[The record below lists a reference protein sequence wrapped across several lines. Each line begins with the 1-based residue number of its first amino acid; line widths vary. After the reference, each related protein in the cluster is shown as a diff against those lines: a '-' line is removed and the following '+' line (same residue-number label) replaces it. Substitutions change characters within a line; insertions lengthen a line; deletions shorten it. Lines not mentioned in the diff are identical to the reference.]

1 MNFIKKIFSNILSTI
16 ISTIILFVI
25 LLIFFSTLVNYMNK
39 KDRISVEENTVLKID
54 LSTPVVERSAD
65 NPIDF
70 INSSGDYPIE
80 LKDVLMSI
88 EKAKNDDRIKLIYLN
103 FSEVNAGL
111 SYIEEIRAKLADFKT
126 SGKQIIAY
134 SNYYSQYSYLLCSV
148 ADKIYLNPNGF
159 IDLKGISASVVFFKN
174 LLAKIGVETQIIRKG
189 QFKSAVEPFTETKMS
204 NSSRLQTKLLIEDIS
219 EFMINC
225 ISEERNI
232 EISKINNHINE
243 LRLNSAAACKKLNY
257 IDDILYEDQ
266 LKDSLKLFSSS
277 TKIKTI
283 DLKNY
288 VNVKLNN
295 KQKISRNK
303 IAVIYANGTIS
314 NNKGSIN
321 EIGTQTITK
330 SLIQAREDKNIKAIV
345 LRVNSPGGSAMT
357 SDLIW
362 RETII
367 TKKEKPIIVSMGD
380 YAASGGYYIACAA
393 DSIFSNKTTVT
404 GSIGVF
410 GIIPNLKKLYN
421 EKLSVFFDTVNTH
434 KYSDMGTNRRLT
446 NFEIDKIRENINQ
459 IYSDFINK
467 VADGRNMDT
476 LYVDNIGQG
485 RVWSGAKAKE
495 IGLVDSHGG
504 LFDAIDAAKLIAN
517 IEDYRI
523 IELPK
528 KKDPF
533 QDIFSKINSS
543 SKFLN
548 LIENYNFKNLEES
561 FELERDILQMH
572 MNKLIF
578 FN

>member
-16 ISTIILFVI
+16 LSFIILFVL
-25 LLIFFSTLVNYMNK
+25 LLIFISTIGNLIDK
-39 KDRISVEENTVLKID
+39 KDKVEIEENTILKID
-54 LSTPVVERSAD
+54 LSVPIVERAKD
-65 NPIDF
+65 NPIEL
-70 INSSGDYPIE
+70 INSSGDSPIE

-103 FSEVNAGL
+103 FSEVSAGL
-111 SYIEEIRAKLADFKT
+111 SCIEEIRAKLVDFKT

-189 QFKSAVEPFTETKMS
+189 QFKSAVEPFTQTKMS
-204 NSSRLQTKLLIEDIS
+204 ESSRLQTKLLIEDIS
-219 EFMINC
+219 KFMTNC
-225 ISEERNI
+225 INEERNI
-232 EISKINNHINE
+232 EVSKINNDINE
-243 LRLNSAAACKKLNY
+243 LRLNSAVACKKLNY

-283 DLKNY
+283 NLKNY

-330 SLIQAREDKNIKAIV
+330 SLIEAREDKNVKAIV

-434 KYSDMGTNRRLT
+434 KYSDMGTNRSLT

-495 IGLVDSHGG
+495 IGLVDTHGG

-517 IEDYRI
+517 IDDYRI

-528 KKDPF
+528 KKDPL

-543 SKFLN
+543 SKFIN
-548 LIENYNFKNLEES
+548 LIDNYNFKNLEES
-561 FELERDILQMH
+561 LELERDILQMH
-572 MNKLIF
+572 MDNLIF

>member
-16 ISTIILFVI
+16 LSSIILFVL
-25 LLIFFSTLVNYMNK
+25 LLIFILTIGNLIDK
-39 KDRISVEENTVLKID
+39 KDKVEIEENTILKID
-54 LSTPVVERSAD
+54 LSIPIVERAKD
-65 NPIDF
+65 NPIELL
-70 INSSGDYPIE
+70 NSSGDSPIE

-103 FSEVNAGL
+103 FSEVSAGL
-111 SYIEEIRAKLADFKT
+111 SCIEEIRAKLVDFKT
-126 SGKQIIAY
+126 NGKQIIAY

-189 QFKSAVEPFTETKMS
+189 QFKSAVEPFTQTKMS
-204 NSSRLQTKLLIEDIS
+204 ESSRLQTKLLIEDIS
-219 EFMINC
+219 KFMTNC
-225 ISEERNI
+225 INEERNI
-232 EISKINNHINE
+232 EVSKINNDINE
-243 LRLNSAAACKKLNY
+243 LRLNSAVACKKLNY

-266 LKDSLKLFSSS
+266 LKDSLKLFISS

-283 DLKNY
+283 NLKNY

-330 SLIQAREDKNIKAIV
+330 SLIEAREDKNVKAIV

-380 YAASGGYYIACAA
+380 YAASGGYFIACAA

-434 KYSDMGTNRRLT
+434 KYSDMGSNRGLT

-495 IGLVDSHGG
+495 IGLVDTHGG

-517 IEDYRI
+517 IDDYRL

-533 QDIFSKINSS
+533 EDIFSKINSS
-543 SKFLN
+543 TKFIN
-548 LIENYNFKNLEES
+548 LIDNYNFKNLEES
-561 FELERDILQMH
+561 LELERDILQMH
-572 MNKLIF
+572 MDNLIF

>member
-1 MNFIKKIFSNILSTI
+1 
-16 ISTIILFVI
+16 
-25 LLIFFSTLVNYMNK
+25 MNK

-65 NPIDF
+65 NPIEF
-70 INSSGDYPIE
+70 INSSGDNPIE
-80 LKDVLMSI
+80 LKDVLLSI

-103 FSEVNAGL
+103 FNEVNAGL
-111 SYIEEIRAKLADFKT
+111 SCIEEIRAKLVDFKT

-219 EFMINC
+219 EFMTNC

-232 EISKINNHINE
+232 EVSKINNDINE

-277 TKIKTI
+277 EKIKTI
-283 DLKNY
+283 DLKSY
-288 VNVKLNN
+288 LNVKLNN

-330 SLIQAREDKNIKAIV
+330 SLIQAREDKNVKAIV

-421 EKLSVFFDTVNTH
+421 ENLSVFFDTVNTH

-495 IGLVDSHGG
+495 IGLVDTHGG
-504 LFDAIDAAKLIAN
+504 LFDAINAAKLIAN
-517 IEDYRI
+517 IDDYRI

-533 QDIFSKINSS
+533 QNIFSKINTS

-548 LIENYNFKNLEES
+548 LLDNYNFKNLEES
-561 FELERDILQMH
+561 LEIERDIIQMH
-572 MNKLIF
+572 MNNIIF
-578 FN
+578 FNWTMF

>member
-25 LLIFFSTLVNYMNK
+25 LLIFFSTLGNYVNK
-39 KDRISVEENTVLKID
+39 KDSISVEENTVLKID

-65 NPIDF
+65 NPIEF
-70 INSSGDYPIE
+70 INNSGDNPIE
-80 LKDVLMSI
+80 LKDLLMSI

-103 FSEVNAGL
+103 FNEVNAGL
-111 SYIEEIRAKLADFKT
+111 SCIEEIRAKLVDYKT

-204 NSSRLQTKLLIEDIS
+204 SSSRLQTKLLVEDIS
-219 EFMINC
+219 DFMINC

-232 EISKINNHINE
+232 EVSKINNDINE

-283 DLKNY
+283 NLKNY

-330 SLIQAREDKNIKAIV
+330 SLIQAREDKNVKAIV

-476 LYVDNIGQG
+476 LYVDSIGQG

-495 IGLVDSHGG
+495 IGLIDTHGG

-517 IEDYRI
+517 IDDYRL

-533 QDIFSKINSS
+533 EDIFSKINSS
-543 SKFLN
+543 TKFLN
-548 LIENYNFKNLEES
+548 LIDNYNFKNLEES
-561 FELERDILQMH
+561 LEIERDILQMH
-572 MNKLIF
+572 MDNLIF

>member
-25 LLIFFSTLVNYMNK
+25 LLIFFSTLGNYMNK

-65 NPIDF
+65 NPIEF
-70 INSSGDYPIE
+70 INNSGDNPIE

-103 FSEVNAGL
+103 FGEVNAGL
-111 SYIEEIRAKLADFKT
+111 SCIEEIRAKLIDFKT

-148 ADKIYLNPNGF
+148 ADKIYINPNGF

-174 LLAKIGVETQIIRKG
+174 LLAKIGIETQIIRKG

-204 NSSRLQTKLLIEDIS
+204 ESSRLQTKLLIEDIS
-219 EFMINC
+219 DFMINC

-232 EISKINNHINE
+232 EVSKINNDINK

-257 IDDILYEDQ
+257 IDEILYEDQ
-266 LKDSLKLFSSS
+266 LKDSLKLYSSS
-277 TKIKTI
+277 EKIKTI

-288 VNVKLNN
+288 INVKWNN

-330 SLIQAREDKNIKAIV
+330 SLIQAREDKNVKAIV

-434 KYSDMGTNRRLT
+434 KYSDMGSNRRLT

-495 IGLVDSHGG
+495 IGLVDTHGG

-517 IEDYRI
+517 IDDYRL

-533 QDIFSKINSS
+533 EDIFSKINSS
-543 SKFLN
+543 TKFLN
-548 LIENYNFKNLEES
+548 LIDNYNFKNLEES
-561 FELERDILQMH
+561 IEIERDVLQMH
-572 MNKLIF
+572 MHNLIF

>member
-1 MNFIKKIFSNILSTI
+1 MT
-16 ISTIILFVI
+16 
-25 LLIFFSTLVNYMNK
+25 
-39 KDRISVEENTVLKID
+39 
-54 LSTPVVERSAD
+54 
-65 NPIDF
+65 
-70 INSSGDYPIE
+70 
-80 LKDVLMSI
+80 
-88 EKAKNDDRIKLIYLN
+88 
-103 FSEVNAGL
+103 
-111 SYIEEIRAKLADFKT
+111 
-126 SGKQIIAY
+126 
-134 SNYYSQYSYLLCSV
+134 
-148 ADKIYLNPNGF
+148 
-159 IDLKGISASVVFFKN
+159 
-174 LLAKIGVETQIIRKG
+174 
-189 QFKSAVEPFTETKMS
+189 
-204 NSSRLQTKLLIEDIS
+204 
-219 EFMINC
+219 NC

-232 EISKINNHINE
+232 EVSKINNDINE

-283 DLKNY
+283 NLKNY

-330 SLIQAREDKNIKAIV
+330 SLIQAREDKNVKAIV

-434 KYSDMGTNRRLT
+434 KYSDMGSNRGLT

-495 IGLVDSHGG
+495 IGLVDTHGG

-517 IEDYRI
+517 IDDYRI

-533 QDIFSKINSS
+533 QNIFSKINSS

-548 LIENYNFKNLEES
+548 LIDDYNFKNLEES
-561 FELERDILQMH
+561 LELERDIIQMH
-572 MNKLIF
+572 MNNIIF

>member
-25 LLIFFSTLVNYMNK
+25 LLIFFSTLGNYMNK

-65 NPIDF
+65 NPIEF
-70 INSSGDYPIE
+70 INSSGDNPIE

-103 FSEVNAGL
+103 FNEVNAGL
-111 SYIEEIRAKLADFKT
+111 SCIEEIRAKLIDFKT

-204 NSSRLQTKLLIEDIS
+204 ESSRLQTKLLIEDIS
-219 EFMINC
+219 EFMTNC

-232 EISKINNHINE
+232 EVSKINNDINE

-283 DLKNY
+283 NLKNY

-330 SLIQAREDKNIKAIV
+330 SLIQAREDKNVKAIV

-434 KYSDMGTNRRLT
+434 KYSDMGSNRGLT

-495 IGLVDSHGG
+495 IGLIDTHGG

-517 IEDYRI
+517 IDDYRL

-533 QDIFSKINSS
+533 EDIFSKINSS
-543 SKFLN
+543 TKFLN
-548 LIENYNFKNLEES
+548 LIDNYNFKNLEES
-561 FELERDILQMH
+561 LEIERDILQMH
-572 MNKLIF
+572 MDNLIF

>member
-1 MNFIKKIFSNILSTI
+1 VNFIKKIFSNILSTI
-16 ISTIILFVI
+16 ISTIILFVV
-25 LLIFFSTLVNYMNK
+25 LLIFFSTLGNYMNK

-65 NPIDF
+65 NPIEF
-70 INSSGDYPIE
+70 INSSGDNPIE

-88 EKAKNDDRIKLIYLN
+88 KKAKNDDRIKLIYLN
-103 FSEVNAGL
+103 FGEVNAGL
-111 SYIEEIRAKLADFKT
+111 SCIEEIRAKLIDFKT

-174 LLAKIGVETQIIRKG
+174 LLAKIGIETQIIRKG

-204 NSSRLQTKLLIEDIS
+204 KSSRLQTKLLIEDIS
-219 EFMINC
+219 EFMTNC

-232 EISKINNHINE
+232 EVSKINNDINE

-283 DLKNY
+283 NLKNY

-330 SLIQAREDKNIKAIV
+330 SLIQAREDKNVKAIV

-434 KYSDMGTNRRLT
+434 KYSDMGSNRGLT

-495 IGLVDSHGG
+495 IGLIDTHGG

-517 IEDYRI
+517 IDDYRL

-533 QDIFSKINSS
+533 EDIFSKINSS
-543 SKFLN
+543 TKFLN
-548 LIENYNFKNLEES
+548 LIDNYNFKNLEES
-561 FELERDILQMH
+561 LEIERDILQMH
-572 MNKLIF
+572 MDNLIF

>member
-16 ISTIILFVI
+16 ISTIILFVV
-25 LLIFFSTLVNYMNK
+25 LLIFFSTLGNYMNK
-39 KDRISVEENTVLKID
+39 KDRISVEENTLLKID

-65 NPIDF
+65 NPIEF
-70 INSSGDYPIE
+70 INSSGDKPIE

-88 EKAKNDDRIKLIYLN
+88 EKAKNDDRINLIYLN

-111 SYIEEIRAKLADFKT
+111 SCIEEIRAKLIDFKT

-174 LLAKIGVETQIIRKG
+174 LLAKIGIETQIIRKG

-204 NSSRLQTKLLIEDIS
+204 ESSRLQTKLLIEDIS
-219 EFMINC
+219 EFMTNC
-225 ISEERNI
+225 ISEERSI
-232 EISKINNHINE
+232 EVSKINNDINE

-283 DLKNY
+283 NLKNY
-288 VNVKLNN
+288 VNVKLKN

-330 SLIQAREDKNIKAIV
+330 SLIQAREDKNVKAIV

-421 EKLSVFFDTVNTH
+421 GKLSVFFDTVNTH

-495 IGLVDSHGG
+495 IGLIDTHGG

-517 IEDYRI
+517 IDDYRL

-533 QDIFSKINSS
+533 EDIFSKINSS
-543 SKFLN
+543 TKFLN
-548 LIENYNFKNLEES
+548 LIDNYNFKNLEES
-561 FELERDILQMH
+561 LELKRDILQMH
-572 MNKLIF
+572 MDNLIF

>member
-16 ISTIILFVI
+16 LSFIILFVL
-25 LLIFFSTLVNYMNK
+25 LLIFISTIGNLIDK
-39 KDRISVEENTVLKID
+39 KDKVEIEENTILKID
-54 LSTPVVERSAD
+54 LSVPIVERAKD
-65 NPIDF
+65 NPIEL
-70 INSSGDYPIE
+70 INSSGDSPIE

-103 FSEVNAGL
+103 FSEVSAGL
-111 SYIEEIRAKLADFKT
+111 SCIEEIRAKLVDFKT
-126 SGKQIIAY
+126 NGKQIIAY

-189 QFKSAVEPFTETKMS
+189 QFKSAVEPFTQTKMS
-204 NSSRLQTKLLIEDIS
+204 ESSRLQTKLLIEDIS
-219 EFMINC
+219 KFMTNC
-225 ISEERNI
+225 INEERNI
-232 EISKINNHINE
+232 EVSKINNDINE
-243 LRLNSAAACKKLNY
+243 LRLNSAVACKKLNY

-283 DLKNY
+283 NLKNY

-330 SLIQAREDKNIKAIV
+330 SLIEAREDKNVKAIV

-380 YAASGGYYIACAA
+380 YAASGGYFIACAA

-434 KYSDMGTNRRLT
+434 KYSDMGTNRSLT

-495 IGLVDSHGG
+495 IGLVDTHGG

-517 IEDYRI
+517 IDDYRI

-528 KKDPF
+528 KKDPL

-543 SKFLN
+543 SKFIN
-548 LIENYNFKNLEES
+548 LIDNYNFKNLEES
-561 FELERDILQMH
+561 LELERDILQMH
-572 MNKLIF
+572 MDNLIF

>member
-65 NPIDF
+65 NPIEF
-70 INSSGDYPIE
+70 INSSGDNPIE
-80 LKDVLMSI
+80 LKDVLLSI

-103 FSEVNAGL
+103 FNEVNAGL
-111 SYIEEIRAKLADFKT
+111 SCIEEIRAKLVDYKT

-174 LLAKIGVETQIIRKG
+174 LLAKIGIETQIIRKG

-219 EFMINC
+219 EFMTNC
-225 ISEERNI
+225 ISEERDI
-232 EISKINNHINE
+232 EVSKINNDINE

-277 TKIKTI
+277 AKIKTI

-330 SLIQAREDKNIKAIV
+330 SLIQAREDKNVKAIV

-421 EKLSVFFDTVNTH
+421 EQLSVFFDTVNTH

-495 IGLVDSHGG
+495 IGLVDTHGG

-517 IEDYRI
+517 IDDYRI

-533 QDIFSKINSS
+533 QNIFSKINSS

-548 LIENYNFKNLEES
+548 LIDDYNFKNLEES
-561 FELERDILQMH
+561 LELERDIIQMH
-572 MNKLIF
+572 MNNIIF

>member
-25 LLIFFSTLVNYMNK
+25 LIIFFSALGNYMSK
-39 KDRISVEENTVLKID
+39 KDRVSIEENSVLKID

-70 INSSGDYPIE
+70 INSSGDNPIE

-103 FSEVNAGL
+103 FSEVNGGL
-111 SYIEEIRAKLADFKT
+111 SYIEEIRAKLVDFKT

-148 ADKIYLNPNGF
+148 ANKIYLNPNGF

-204 NSSRLQTKLLIEDIS
+204 ESSRLQTKLLIEDIS
-219 EFMINC
+219 EFMTNC

-232 EISKINNHINE
+232 EVSKINKDINE

-266 LKDSLKLFSSS
+266 LNDSLKLFSNS

-283 DLKNY
+283 ALKNY

-330 SLIQAREDKNIKAIV
+330 SLTQAREDKNVKAIV

-362 RETII
+362 RETIL

-410 GIIPNLKKLYN
+410 GIIPNLRKLYN
-421 EKLSVFFDTVNTH
+421 EKLSIFFDTVNTH

-446 NFEIDKIRENINQ
+446 NFEIDKIRGNINQ

-495 IGLVDSHGG
+495 IGLVDTHGG

-517 IEDYRI
+517 IDDYRL

-533 QDIFSKINSS
+533 EDIFSKINSS
-543 SKFLN
+543 TKFLN
-548 LIENYNFKNLEES
+548 LIDNYNFKNLEES
-561 FELERDILQMH
+561 LELERDILQMH
-572 MNKLIF
+572 MDNLIF

>member
-25 LLIFFSTLVNYMNK
+25 LLIFFSTLGNYMNK

-65 NPIDF
+65 NPIEF
-70 INSSGDYPIE
+70 INSSADNPIE

-111 SYIEEIRAKLADFKT
+111 SYIEEIRAKLIDFKT

-174 LLAKIGVETQIIRKG
+174 LLAKIGIETQIIRKG

-204 NSSRLQTKLLIEDIS
+204 ESSRLQTKLLIEDIS
-219 EFMINC
+219 EFMTNC

-232 EISKINNHINE
+232 EVSKINNDINE
-243 LRLNSAAACKKLNY
+243 LRLNSASACKKLNY

-283 DLKNY
+283 NLKNY

-303 IAVIYANGTIS
+303 IAIIYANGTIS

-330 SLIQAREDKNIKAIV
+330 SLIQAREDKNVKAIV
-345 LRVNSPGGSAMT
+345 LRVNSPGGSEMT

-485 RVWSGAKAKE
+485 RVWSGARAKE
-495 IGLVDSHGG
+495 IGLVDTHGG
-504 LFDAIDAAKLIAN
+504 LFDAINAAKLIAN
-517 IEDYRI
+517 IDNYRI

-528 KKDPF
+528 KKDPL
-533 QDIFSKINSS
+533 QNIFSKINSS

-548 LIENYNFKNLEES
+548 LIDNYNFKNLEES
-561 FELERDILQMH
+561 LELEKDILQMH
-572 MNKLIF
+572 MHNLIF

>member
-25 LLIFFSTLVNYMNK
+25 LLIFFSTLGNYVNK
-39 KDRISVEENTVLKID
+39 KDSISVEENTVLKID

-65 NPIDF
+65 NPIEF
-70 INSSGDYPIE
+70 INNSGDNPIE
-80 LKDVLMSI
+80 LKDLLMSI

-103 FSEVNAGL
+103 FNEVNAGL
-111 SYIEEIRAKLADFKT
+111 SCIEEIRAKLVDYKT

-134 SNYYSQYSYLLCSV
+134 SNFYSQYSYLLCSV

-204 NSSRLQTKLLIEDIS
+204 SSSRLQTKLLVEDIS

-232 EISKINNHINE
+232 EASKINNDINQ

-257 IDDILYEDQ
+257 IDEILYEDQ
-266 LKDSLKLFSSS
+266 LKDSLKLYSSS
-277 TKIKTI
+277 EKIKTI

-288 VNVKLNN
+288 INVKWNN

-330 SLIQAREDKNIKAIV
+330 SLIQAREDKNVKAIV

-434 KYSDMGTNRRLT
+434 KYSDMGSNRGLT

-495 IGLVDSHGG
+495 IGLIDTHGG

-517 IEDYRI
+517 IDDYRL

-533 QDIFSKINSS
+533 EDIFSKINSS
-543 SKFLN
+543 TKFLN
-548 LIENYNFKNLEES
+548 LIDNYNFKNLEES
-561 FELERDILQMH
+561 LELERDILQMH
-572 MNKLIF
+572 MDNLIF

>member
-25 LLIFFSTLVNYMNK
+25 LLIFFSTLGNYMNK

-65 NPIDF
+65 NPIEF
-70 INSSGDYPIE
+70 INSSGDNPIE

-103 FSEVNAGL
+103 FNEVNAGL
-111 SYIEEIRAKLADFKT
+111 SCIEEIRAKLVDYKT

-174 LLAKIGVETQIIRKG
+174 LLAKIGIETQIIRKG

-204 NSSRLQTKLLIEDIS
+204 ESSRLQTKLLIEDIS
-219 EFMINC
+219 EFMTNC

-232 EISKINNHINE
+232 EVSKINNDINE

-283 DLKNY
+283 NLKNY

-330 SLIQAREDKNIKAIV
+330 SLIQAREDKNVKAIV

-434 KYSDMGTNRRLT
+434 KYSDMGSNRGLT

-476 LYVDNIGQG
+476 LYVDSIGQG

-495 IGLVDSHGG
+495 IGLIDTHGG

-517 IEDYRI
+517 IDDYRL

-533 QDIFSKINSS
+533 EDIFSKINSS
-543 SKFLN
+543 TKFLN
-548 LIENYNFKNLEES
+548 LIDNYNFKNLEES
-561 FELERDILQMH
+561 LELEKDILQMH
-572 MNKLIF
+572 MHNLIF

>member
-16 ISTIILFVI
+16 ISTIILFAV
-25 LLIFFSTLVNYMNK
+25 LLIFFSTLGNYMNK
-39 KDRISVEENTVLKID
+39 KDRISVEENTILKID

-65 NPIDF
+65 NPIEF
-70 INSSGDYPIE
+70 INSSGDNPIE

-103 FSEVNAGL
+103 FNEVNAGL
-111 SYIEEIRAKLADFKT
+111 SCIEEIRAKLIDFKT

-204 NSSRLQTKLLIEDIS
+204 ESSRLQTKLLIEDIS
-219 EFMINC
+219 EFMTNC

-232 EISKINNHINE
+232 KVSKINNDINE

-283 DLKNY
+283 NLKNY

-330 SLIQAREDKNIKAIV
+330 SLIQAREDKNVKAIV

-434 KYSDMGTNRRLT
+434 KYSDMGSNRGLT

-495 IGLVDSHGG
+495 IGLIDTHGG

-517 IEDYRI
+517 IDDYRL

-533 QDIFSKINSS
+533 EDIFSKINSS
-543 SKFLN
+543 TKFLN
-548 LIENYNFKNLEES
+548 LIDNYNFKNLEES
-561 FELERDILQMH
+561 LELERDILQMH
-572 MNKLIF
+572 MHNLIF

>member
-25 LLIFFSTLVNYMNK
+25 LLIFFSTLGNYMNK

-65 NPIDF
+65 NPIEF
-70 INSSGDYPIE
+70 INSSGDNPIE

-103 FSEVNAGL
+103 FGEVNAGL
-111 SYIEEIRAKLADFKT
+111 SCIEEIRAKLVDFKT

-174 LLAKIGVETQIIRKG
+174 LLAKIGIETQIIRKG

-204 NSSRLQTKLLIEDIS
+204 ESSRLQTKLLIEDIS
-219 EFMINC
+219 EFMTNC

-232 EISKINNHINE
+232 EVSKINNDINE

-283 DLKNY
+283 NLKNY

-330 SLIQAREDKNIKAIV
+330 SLIQAREDKNVKAIV

-434 KYSDMGTNRRLT
+434 KYSDMGTYRGLT

-495 IGLVDSHGG
+495 IGLIDTHGG

-517 IEDYRI
+517 IDDYRL

-533 QDIFSKINSS
+533 EDIFSKINSS
-543 SKFLN
+543 TKFLN
-548 LIENYNFKNLEES
+548 LIDNYNFKNLEES
-561 FELERDILQMH
+561 LEIERDILQMH
-572 MNKLIF
+572 MDNLIF

>member
-16 ISTIILFVI
+16 ISTLILFVI

-39 KDRISVEENTVLKID
+39 KDLISVEENTVLKID

-65 NPIDF
+65 NPIEF
-70 INSSGDYPIE
+70 LNSSGDNPIE
-80 LKDVLMSI
+80 LKDVLLSI

-103 FSEVNAGL
+103 FNEVNAGL
-111 SYIEEIRAKLADFKT
+111 SCIEEIRAKLVDYKT

-204 NSSRLQTKLLIEDIS
+204 SSSRLQTKLLIEDIS
-219 EFMINC
+219 VFMTNC

-232 EISKINNHINE
+232 EVSKINNDINE
-243 LRLNSAAACKKLNY
+243 LRLNSATACKKLNY

-277 TKIKTI
+277 AKIKTI
-283 DLKNY
+283 DLKSY

-330 SLIQAREDKNIKAIV
+330 SLVQAREDKNVKAIV

-421 EKLSVFFDTVNTH
+421 ENLSVFFDTVNTH

-446 NFEIDKIRENINQ
+446 NFEIDRIRENINQ

-467 VADGRNMDT
+467 VAAGRNMDT

-495 IGLVDSHGG
+495 IGLVDTHGG

-517 IEDYRI
+517 IDEYRI

-533 QDIFSKINSS
+533 QNIFSKINSS
-543 SKFLN
+543 SRFLN
-548 LIENYNFKNLEES
+548 LIDNYNFKNLEES
-561 FELERDILQMH
+561 LELERDIIQMH
-572 MNKLIF
+572 MNNIIF

>member
-111 SYIEEIRAKLADFKT
+111 SFIEEIRAKLADFKT

-204 NSSRLQTKLLIEDIS
+204 SSSRLQTKLLIEDIS

-561 FELERDILQMH
+561 LELERDILQMH
-572 MNKLIF
+572 MYKLIF

>member
-25 LLIFFSTLVNYMNK
+25 LLIFFSTLGNYMNK
-39 KDRISVEENTVLKID
+39 KDRISIEENTVLKID

-65 NPIDF
+65 NPIEF
-70 INSSGDYPIE
+70 INSSADNPIE

-103 FSEVNAGL
+103 FGEVNAGL
-111 SYIEEIRAKLADFKT
+111 SCIEEIRAKLVDFKT

-174 LLAKIGVETQIIRKG
+174 LLAKIGIETQIIRKG

-204 NSSRLQTKLLIEDIS
+204 ESSRLQTKLLIEDIS
-219 EFMINC
+219 EFMTNC

-232 EISKINNHINE
+232 EVSKINNDINE

-283 DLKNY
+283 NLKNY

-330 SLIQAREDKNIKAIV
+330 SLIQAREDKNVKAIV

-421 EKLSVFFDTVNTH
+421 EKLSVFFDTVKTH
-434 KYSDMGTNRRLT
+434 KYSDMGSNRGLT

-495 IGLVDSHGG
+495 IGLIDTHGG

-517 IEDYRI
+517 IDDYRL

-533 QDIFSKINSS
+533 EDIFSKINSS
-543 SKFLN
+543 TKFLN
-548 LIENYNFKNLEES
+548 LIDNYNFKNLEES
-561 FELERDILQMH
+561 LEIERDILQMH
-572 MNKLIF
+572 MDNLIF

>member
-65 NPIDF
+65 NPIQF
-70 INSSGDYPIE
+70 INSSGDNPIE
-80 LKDVLMSI
+80 LKDVLLSI

-103 FSEVNAGL
+103 FNEVNAGL
-111 SYIEEIRAKLADFKT
+111 SCIEEIRAKLVDYKT

-204 NSSRLQTKLLIEDIS
+204 SSSRLQTKLLIEDIS
-219 EFMINC
+219 EFMTNC

-232 EISKINNHINE
+232 EVSKINNDINE

-277 TKIKTI
+277 AKIKTI
-283 DLKNY
+283 DLKSY

-314 NNKGSIN
+314 NNKGSLN

-330 SLIQAREDKNIKAIV
+330 SLVQAREDKNVKAIV

-421 EKLSVFFDTVNTH
+421 ENLSVFFDTVNTH

-446 NFEIDKIRENINQ
+446 NFEIDRIRENINQ

-467 VADGRNMDT
+467 VAAGRNMDT

-495 IGLVDSHGG
+495 IGLVDTHGG

-517 IEDYRI
+517 IDEYRI

-533 QDIFSKINSS
+533 QNIFSKINSS

-548 LIENYNFKNLEES
+548 LIDNYNFKNLEES
-561 FELERDILQMH
+561 LELERDIIQMH
-572 MNKLIF
+572 MNNIIF

>member
-25 LLIFFSTLVNYMNK
+25 LLIFFSTLGNYMNK

-65 NPIDF
+65 NPIEF
-70 INSSGDYPIE
+70 INSSGDNPIE

-103 FSEVNAGL
+103 FGEVNAGL
-111 SYIEEIRAKLADFKT
+111 SCIEEIRAKLIDFKT

-174 LLAKIGVETQIIRKG
+174 LLAKIGIETQIIRKG

-204 NSSRLQTKLLIEDIS
+204 ESSRLQTKLLIEDIS
-219 EFMINC
+219 EFMTNC

-232 EISKINNHINE
+232 EVSKINNDINE

-283 DLKNY
+283 NLKNY
-288 VNVKLNN
+288 INVKLNN

-330 SLIQAREDKNIKAIV
+330 SLIQAREDKNVKAIV

-434 KYSDMGTNRRLT
+434 KYSDMGSNRGLT

-476 LYVDNIGQG
+476 LYVDSIGQG

-495 IGLVDSHGG
+495 IGLIDTHGG

-517 IEDYRI
+517 IDDYRL

-533 QDIFSKINSS
+533 EDIFSKINSS
-543 SKFLN
+543 TKFLN
-548 LIENYNFKNLEES
+548 LLDNYNFKNLEES
-561 FELERDILQMH
+561 LELERDIMQMH
-572 MNKLIF
+572 MHNLIF

>member
-16 ISTIILFVI
+16 LSSIILFVL
-25 LLIFFSTLVNYMNK
+25 LLIFILTIGNLIDK
-39 KDRISVEENTVLKID
+39 KDKVEIEENTILKID
-54 LSTPVVERSAD
+54 LSIPIVERAKD
-65 NPIDF
+65 NPIELL
-70 INSSGDYPIE
+70 NSSGDSPIE

-103 FSEVNAGL
+103 FSEVSAGL
-111 SYIEEIRAKLADFKT
+111 SCIEEIRAKLVDFKT

-189 QFKSAVEPFTETKMS
+189 QFKSAVEPFTQTKMS
-204 NSSRLQTKLLIEDIS
+204 ESSRLQTKLLIEDIS
-219 EFMINC
+219 KFMTNC
-225 ISEERNI
+225 INEERNI
-232 EISKINNHINE
+232 EVSKINNDINE
-243 LRLNSAAACKKLNY
+243 LRLNSAVACKKLNY

-266 LKDSLKLFSSS
+266 LKDSLKLFISS

-283 DLKNY
+283 NLKNY

-330 SLIQAREDKNIKAIV
+330 SLIEAREDKNVKAIV

-380 YAASGGYYIACAA
+380 YAASGGYFIACAA

-421 EKLSVFFDTVNTH
+421 ENLSVFFDTVNTH

-495 IGLVDSHGG
+495 IGLVDTHGG

-517 IEDYRI
+517 IDDYRI

-543 SKFLN
+543 SKFIN
-548 LIENYNFKNLEES
+548 LIDNYNFKNLEES
-561 FELERDILQMH
+561 LELERDILQMH
-572 MNKLIF
+572 MDNLIF

>member
-25 LLIFFSTLVNYMNK
+25 LLIFFSTLGNYMNK

-65 NPIDF
+65 NPIEF
-70 INSSGDYPIE
+70 INSSGDNPIE

-103 FSEVNAGL
+103 FGEVNAGL
-111 SYIEEIRAKLADFKT
+111 SCIEEIRAKLIDFKT

-174 LLAKIGVETQIIRKG
+174 LLAKIGIETQIIRKG

-204 NSSRLQTKLLIEDIS
+204 ESSRLQTKLLIEDIS
-219 EFMINC
+219 EFMTNC

-232 EISKINNHINE
+232 EVSKINNDINE

-283 DLKNY
+283 NLKNY

-330 SLIQAREDKNIKAIV
+330 SLIQAREDKNVKAIV

-434 KYSDMGTNRRLT
+434 KYSDMGSNRGLT

-485 RVWSGAKAKE
+485 RVWSGARAKE
-495 IGLVDSHGG
+495 IGLVDTHGG

-517 IEDYRI
+517 IDDYRL

-533 QDIFSKINSS
+533 EDIFSKINSS
-543 SKFLN
+543 TKFLN
-548 LIENYNFKNLEES
+548 LIDNYNFKNLEKS
-561 FELERDILQMH
+561 LELERDILQMH
-572 MNKLIF
+572 MDNLIF

>member
-25 LLIFFSTLVNYMNK
+25 LLIFFSTLGNYMNK

-54 LSTPVVERSAD
+54 LSTPIVERSAD
-65 NPIDF
+65 NPIEF
-70 INSSGDYPIE
+70 INSSGDNPIE

-103 FSEVNAGL
+103 FGEVNAGL
-111 SYIEEIRAKLADFKT
+111 SCIEEIRAKLIDFKT

-174 LLAKIGVETQIIRKG
+174 LLAKIGIETQIIRKG

-204 NSSRLQTKLLIEDIS
+204 ESSRLQTKLLIEDIS
-219 EFMINC
+219 EFMTNC

-232 EISKINNHINE
+232 EVSKINNDINE

-283 DLKNY
+283 NLKNY

-330 SLIQAREDKNIKAIV
+330 SLIQAREDKNVKAIV

-434 KYSDMGTNRRLT
+434 KYSDMGSNRRLT

-495 IGLVDSHGG
+495 IGLIDTHGG

-517 IEDYRI
+517 IDDYRL

-533 QDIFSKINSS
+533 EDIFSKINSS
-543 SKFLN
+543 TKFLN
-548 LIENYNFKNLEES
+548 LIDNYNFKNLEES
-561 FELERDILQMH
+561 LDIERDILQMH
-572 MNKLIF
+572 MDNLIF

>member
-25 LLIFFSTLVNYMNK
+25 LLIFFSTLGNYMNK

-65 NPIDF
+65 NPIEF
-70 INSSGDYPIE
+70 INSSGDNPIE

-103 FSEVNAGL
+103 FGEVNAGL
-111 SYIEEIRAKLADFKT
+111 SCIEEIRAKLIDFKT

-174 LLAKIGVETQIIRKG
+174 LLAKIGIETQIIRKG

-204 NSSRLQTKLLIEDIS
+204 ESSRLQTKLLIEDIS
-219 EFMINC
+219 EFMTNC

-232 EISKINNHINE
+232 EVSKINNDINE

-277 TKIKTI
+277 IKIKTI

-288 VNVKLNN
+288 VNVKLNK

-330 SLIQAREDKNIKAIV
+330 SLIQAREDKNVKAIV

-434 KYSDMGTNRRLT
+434 KYSDMGSNRGLT

-495 IGLVDSHGG
+495 IGLIDTHGG

-517 IEDYRI
+517 IDDYRL

-533 QDIFSKINSS
+533 EDIFSKINSS
-543 SKFLN
+543 TKFLN
-548 LIENYNFKNLEES
+548 LIDNYNFKNLEES
-561 FELERDILQMH
+561 LELEKDILQMH
-572 MNKLIF
+572 MHNLIF

>member
-16 ISTIILFVI
+16 ISTIIFFVI
-25 LLIFFSTLVNYMNK
+25 LLIFFSIIGNYVNK
-39 KDRISVEENTVLKID
+39 KDSIPLEENTVLKID

-65 NPIDF
+65 NPIEF
-70 INSSGDYPIE
+70 INNSGDNPIE

-103 FSEVNAGL
+103 FGEVNAGL
-111 SYIEEIRAKLADFKT
+111 SCIEEIRAKLVDYKT

-219 EFMINC
+219 DFMVNC

-232 EISKINNHINE
+232 EVSKINNDINE

-257 IDDILYEDQ
+257 IDEILYEDQ
-266 LKDSLKLFSSS
+266 LIDSLKLFSSS
-277 TKIKTI
+277 EKINTI

-288 VNVKLNN
+288 INVKLNN

-367 TKKEKPIIVSMGD
+367 TKQEKPIIVSMGD

-459 IYSDFINK
+459 IYSEFINK

-485 RVWSGAKAKE
+485 RVWSGTKAKE
-495 IGLVDSHGG
+495 IGLVDTHGG

-517 IEDYRI
+517 IDDYRI

-533 QDIFSKINSS
+533 QDIFSKINSR

-548 LIENYNFKNLEES
+548 LIDNYNFKNLEES
-561 FELERDILQMH
+561 LELEKDILQMH
-572 MNKLIF
+572 MQNLIF

>member
-16 ISTIILFVI
+16 ISTVILFVI

-174 LLAKIGVETQIIRKG
+174 LLAKIGIETQIIRKG

-204 NSSRLQTKLLIEDIS
+204 ESSRLQTKLLIGDIS
-219 EFMINC
+219 EFMTNC

-232 EISKINNHINE
+232 EVSKINNDINE

-283 DLKNY
+283 NLKNY

-434 KYSDMGTNRRLT
+434 KYSDMGSNRGLT

-476 LYVDNIGQG
+476 LYVDSIGQG

-495 IGLVDSHGG
+495 IGLIDTHGG

-517 IEDYRI
+517 IDDYRL

-533 QDIFSKINSS
+533 EDIFSKINSS
-543 SKFLN
+543 TKFLN
-548 LIENYNFKNLEES
+548 LIDNYNFKNLEKS
-561 FELERDILQMH
+561 LELERDILQMH
-572 MNKLIF
+572 MDNLIF

>member
-25 LLIFFSTLVNYMNK
+25 LLIFFSTLGNYMNK

-65 NPIDF
+65 NPIEF
-70 INSSGDYPIE
+70 INSSGDNPIE
-80 LKDVLMSI
+80 LKDVLLSI

-103 FSEVNAGL
+103 FNEVNAGL
-111 SYIEEIRAKLADFKT
+111 SCIEEIRAKLADYKT

-204 NSSRLQTKLLIEDIS
+204 SSSRLQTKLLIEDIS
-219 EFMINC
+219 EFMTNC

-232 EISKINNHINE
+232 EVSKINNDINE

-277 TKIKTI
+277 AKIKTI

-330 SLIQAREDKNIKAIV
+330 SLVQAREDKNVKAIV

-446 NFEIDKIRENINQ
+446 NFEIDRIRENINQ

-495 IGLVDSHGG
+495 IGLVDTHGG
-504 LFDAIDAAKLIAN
+504 LFDAINAAKLIAN
-517 IEDYRI
+517 IDDYRI

-533 QDIFSKINSS
+533 QNIFSKINTS

-548 LIENYNFKNLEES
+548 LIDDYNFKNLEES
-561 FELERDILQMH
+561 LELERDIIQMH
-572 MNKLIF
+572 MNNIIF

>member
-1 MNFIKKIFSNILSTI
+1 
-16 ISTIILFVI
+16 
-25 LLIFFSTLVNYMNK
+25 MNK

-111 SYIEEIRAKLADFKT
+111 SFIEEIRAKLIDFKT

-232 EISKINNHINE
+232 EVSKINNDINE

-517 IEDYRI
+517 IDDYRI

-548 LIENYNFKNLEES
+548 LIDNYNFKNLEES

-572 MNKLIF
+572 MDNLFF

>member
-16 ISTIILFVI
+16 ISTLILFVI

-65 NPIDF
+65 NPIEF
-70 INSSGDYPIE
+70 LNSSGDNPIE
-80 LKDVLMSI
+80 LKDVLLSI

-103 FSEVNAGL
+103 FNEVNAGL
-111 SYIEEIRAKLADFKT
+111 SCIEEIRAKLVDYKT

-204 NSSRLQTKLLIEDIS
+204 SSSRLQTRLLIEDIS
-219 EFMINC
+219 EFMTNC

-232 EISKINNHINE
+232 EVSKINNDINE

-257 IDDILYEDQ
+257 VDDILYEDQ

-277 TKIKTI
+277 AKIKTI

-446 NFEIDKIRENINQ
+446 NFEIDRIRENINQ

-495 IGLVDSHGG
+495 IGLVDTHGG

-517 IEDYRI
+517 IDDYRI

-533 QDIFSKINSS
+533 QNIFSKINSS

-548 LIENYNFKNLEES
+548 LIDNYNFKNLEES
-561 FELERDILQMH
+561 LELERDIIQMH
-572 MNKLIF
+572 MNNIIF

>member
-1 MNFIKKIFSNILSTI
+1 MNFIKKIFSNILSTLL
-16 ISTIILFVI
+16 SLIILFVL
-25 LLIFFSTLVNYMNK
+25 LLIFISTIGNLIDK
-39 KDRISVEENTVLKID
+39 KDKVEIEENTILKID
-54 LSTPVVERSAD
+54 LSVPIVERAKD
-65 NPIDF
+65 NPIEL
-70 INSSGDYPIE
+70 INSSGDSPIE

-103 FSEVNAGL
+103 FSEVSAGL
-111 SYIEEIRAKLADFKT
+111 SCIEEIRAKLVDFKT

-159 IDLKGISASVVFFKN
+159 IDLKGVSASVVFFKN

-189 QFKSAVEPFTETKMS
+189 QFKSAVEPFTQTKMS
-204 NSSRLQTKLLIEDIS
+204 ESSRLQTKLLIEDIS
-219 EFMINC
+219 KFMTNC
-225 ISEERNI
+225 INEERNI
-232 EISKINNHINE
+232 EVSKINNDINE
-243 LRLNSAAACKKLNY
+243 LRLNSAVACKKLNY

-283 DLKNY
+283 NLKNY

-330 SLIQAREDKNIKAIV
+330 SLIEAREDKNVKAIV

-380 YAASGGYYIACAA
+380 YAASGGYFIACAA

-495 IGLVDSHGG
+495 IGLVDTHGG

-517 IEDYRI
+517 IDDYRI

-528 KKDPF
+528 KKDPL

-543 SKFLN
+543 SKFIN
-548 LIENYNFKNLEES
+548 LIDNYNFKNLEES
-561 FELERDILQMH
+561 LELERDILQMH
-572 MNKLIF
+572 MDNLIF

>member
-1 MNFIKKIFSNILSTI
+1 
-16 ISTIILFVI
+16 
-25 LLIFFSTLVNYMNK
+25 MNK
-39 KDRISVEENTVLKID
+39 KDSIPLEENTVLKID

-65 NPIDF
+65 NPIEF
-70 INSSGDYPIE
+70 INNSGDYPIE

-103 FSEVNAGL
+103 FGEVNAGL
-111 SYIEEIRAKLADFKT
+111 SCIEEIRAKLVDYKT

-204 NSSRLQTKLLIEDIS
+204 GSSRLQTKLLIEDIS
-219 EFMINC
+219 EFMVNC

-232 EISKINNHINE
+232 EVSKINNDINE

-257 IDDILYEDQ
+257 IDEILYEDQ
-266 LKDSLKLFSSS
+266 LIDSLKLFSSS
-277 TKIKTI
+277 EKINTI

-288 VNVKLNN
+288 INVKLNN

-367 TKKEKPIIVSMGD
+367 TKQEKPIIVSMGD

-459 IYSDFINK
+459 IYSEFINK

-476 LYVDNIGQG
+476 IYVDNIGQG
-485 RVWSGAKAKE
+485 RVWSGTKAKE
-495 IGLVDSHGG
+495 IGLVDTHGG

-517 IEDYRI
+517 IDDYRI
-523 IELPK
+523 VELPK
-528 KKDPF
+528 KKDPL

-548 LIENYNFKNLEES
+548 LIDNYNFKNLEES
-561 FELERDILQMH
+561 LELEKDILQMH
-572 MNKLIF
+572 MQNLIF

>member
-1 MNFIKKIFSNILSTI
+1 
-16 ISTIILFVI
+16 
-25 LLIFFSTLVNYMNK
+25 MNK

-65 NPIDF
+65 NPIEF
-70 INSSGDYPIE
+70 INSSGDNPIE

-88 EKAKNDDRIKLIYLN
+88 KKAKNDDRIKLIYLN
-103 FSEVNAGL
+103 FGEVNAGL
-111 SYIEEIRAKLADFKT
+111 SCIEEIRTKLIDFKT

-174 LLAKIGVETQIIRKG
+174 LLAKIGIETQIIRKG

-204 NSSRLQTKLLIEDIS
+204 ESSRLQTKLLIEDIS
-219 EFMINC
+219 EFMTNC

-232 EISKINNHINE
+232 EVSKINNDINE

-257 IDDILYEDQ
+257 IDEILYEDQ
-266 LKDSLKLFSSS
+266 LKDSLKLYSSS
-277 TKIKTI
+277 EKIKTI

-288 VNVKLNN
+288 INVKWNN

-330 SLIQAREDKNIKAIV
+330 SLIQAREDKNVKAIV

-495 IGLVDSHGG
+495 IGLIDTHGG
-504 LFDAIDAAKLIAN
+504 LFDAIDAAKLIAD
-517 IEDYRI
+517 IDDYRI

-533 QDIFSKINSS
+533 EDIFSKINSS

-548 LIENYNFKNLEES
+548 LIDNYNFKNLEES
-561 FELERDILQMH
+561 LELKRDILQMH
-572 MNKLIF
+572 MDNLIF
-578 FN
+578 FNWTMF

>member
-16 ISTIILFVI
+16 ISTIILFVV
-25 LLIFFSTLVNYMNK
+25 LLIFFSTLGNYMNK

-65 NPIDF
+65 NPIEF
-70 INSSGDYPIE
+70 INSSGDNPIE

-88 EKAKNDDRIKLIYLN
+88 KKAKNDDRIKLIYLN
-103 FSEVNAGL
+103 FGEVNAGL
-111 SYIEEIRAKLADFKT
+111 SCIEEIRAKLIDFKT

-174 LLAKIGVETQIIRKG
+174 LLAKIGIETQIIRKG

-204 NSSRLQTKLLIEDIS
+204 KSSRLQTKLLIEDIS
-219 EFMINC
+219 EFMTNC

-232 EISKINNHINE
+232 EVSKINNDINE

-283 DLKNY
+283 NLKNY

-330 SLIQAREDKNIKAIV
+330 SLIQAREDKNVKAIV

-495 IGLVDSHGG
+495 IGLVDTHGG

-517 IEDYRI
+517 IDDYRI

-533 QDIFSKINSS
+533 EDIFSKINSS

-548 LIENYNFKNLEES
+548 LIDNYNFKNLEES
-561 FELERDILQMH
+561 LELEKDILQMH
-572 MNKLIF
+572 MQNLIF